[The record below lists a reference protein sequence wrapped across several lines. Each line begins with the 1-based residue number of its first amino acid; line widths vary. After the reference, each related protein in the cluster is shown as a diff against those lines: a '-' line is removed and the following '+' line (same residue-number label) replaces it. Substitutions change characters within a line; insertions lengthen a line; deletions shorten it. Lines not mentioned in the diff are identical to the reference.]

1 MVNRLEFLQE
11 PQIFLQ
17 PLCFYYYLRTMMF
30 IRKIILSLLVLP
42 IAAVAWEPTRPV
54 TVMIGNTPGAGN
66 EMAFRKLAE
75 IVQKKN
81 PTFVYVVQNIPGAD
95 SVIANNRF
103 LEAPADGLTINLP
116 SHMSS
121 YVTND
126 IWERN
131 LKRYNYDSFSDVLT
145 MGKSPLVLVA
155 NVRSGVTTPQ
165 EFVKYIQS
173 GRSINVAIGGGAH
186 RTAYEYLME
195 KGRGNRDA
203 VKPIKFNGPQPAVQ
217 SVAQWDGKTGT
228 EFGIMP
234 IAVAKALIDA
244 GKVRPIGFTGT
255 RKMAQFPDVP
265 LLNSVA
271 PGINVYAAWSIQL
284 PPGTSKD
291 IVAWYQREFAAAV
304 RSPEY
309 REYMD
314 ANVIFY
320 EESELTPAGLR
331 RHMDEL
337 RAAFIPVLSRID
349 LSKE

>member
-1 MVNRLEFLQE
+1 MPIKKLL
-11 PQIFLQ
+11 IAA
-17 PLCFYYYLRTMMF
+17 
-30 IRKIILSLLVLP
+30 LLVPVL
-42 IAAVAWEPTRPV
+42 AWAWEPTKPV
-54 TVMIGNTPGAGN
+54 TVIIGNTPGAGN

-75 IVQKKN
+75 IVQKRN
-81 PTFVYVVQNIPGAD
+81 PNFVYVVQNIPGAD
-95 SVIANNRF
+95 SVIANNKF
-103 LEAPADGLTINLP
+103 LEAANDGHTINLP

-131 LKRYNYDSFSDVLT
+131 IKKYNYDSFVDVLT

-155 NVRSGVTTPQ
+155 SVKSGIETPQ
-165 EFVKYIQS
+165 DFVKYIQS
-173 GRSINVAIGGGAH
+173 GRNINVAIGGGAH
-186 RTAYEYLME
+186 RTAFEYLMAR
-195 KGRGNRDA
+195 GGGNRDT
-203 VKPIKFNGPQPAVQ
+203 VRSIKFNGPQPAVQ
-217 SVAQWDGKTGT
+217 SVASYDGKTGT

-244 GKVRPIGFTGT
+244 GKVKPIGFTGT
-255 RKMAQFPDVP
+255 RKMAQFPNVP
-265 LLNSVA
+265 LLNTVA

-284 PPGTSKD
+284 PPGTDKS
-291 IVAWYQREFAAAV
+291 IVEWYQKQFSAAV

-309 REYMD
+309 REYTD

-320 EESELTPAGLR
+320 AEDELTPAGLR
-331 RHMDEL
+331 KHMDEL

>member
-1 MVNRLEFLQE
+1 
-11 PQIFLQ
+11 
-17 PLCFYYYLRTMMF
+17 MF

-42 IAAVAWEPTRPV
+42 IAALAWEPTKPV
-54 TVMIGNTPGAGN
+54 QVYIGNTPGAGN

-81 PTFVYVVQNIPGAD
+81 PNFVYVVQNIPGAD
-95 SVIANNRF
+95 SVIANNKF
-103 LEAPADGLTINLP
+103 LEAPNDGLTINLP

-126 IWERN
+126 IWEKN
-131 LKRYNYDSFSDVLT
+131 LKRYQWDSFVDVLT

-155 NVRSGVTTPQ
+155 SVKSGINTPQ

-186 RTAYEYLME
+186 RTAFEYLME
-195 KGRGNRDA
+195 KGRGNKDA
-203 VKPIKFNGPQPAVQ
+203 VKSIKFNGPMPAVQ
-217 SVAQWDGKTGT
+217 SVASYDGKTGT

-234 IAVAKALIDA
+234 IAVAKPLVDA
-244 GKVRPIGFTGT
+244 GKVKAIGFTGT
-255 RKMAQFPDVP
+255 RTMPQYPDVP
-265 LLNSVA
+265 LLNTVA

-284 PPGTSKD
+284 PPNAPKD
-291 IVAWYQREFAAAV
+291 VVEWYQKTFAAAV
-304 RSPEY
+304 RS
-309 REYMD
+309 REYKEWRE

-320 EESELTPAGLR
+320 EESELTPAGLKK
-331 RHMDEL
+331 HMAEL
-337 RAAFIPVLSRID
+337 RTAFLPVLGKID

>member
-1 MVNRLEFLQE
+1 MS
-11 PQIFLQ
+11 I
-17 PLCFYYYLRTMMF
+17 
-30 IRKIILSLLVLP
+30 KKLL
-42 IAAVAWEPTRPV
+42 IAAVLVPVMAFAWEPTRPV
-54 TVMIGNTPGAGN
+54 TVVIGNTPGAGN

-81 PTFVYVVQNIPGAD
+81 PNFSYVVQNIPGAD

-103 LEAPADGLTINLP
+103 LEAAPDGYAINLP

-131 LKRYNYDSFSDVLT
+131 IKKYNYDSFVDVLT

-155 NVRSGVTTPQ
+155 SVKSGIETTQ
-165 EFVKYIQS
+165 DFVKYIQS
-173 GRSINVAIGGGAH
+173 GRNINVAIGGGAH
-186 RTAYEYLME
+186 RTAFEYLMDR
-195 KGRGNRDA
+195 GRGNRDA
-203 VKPIKFNGPQPAVQ
+203 VKSIKFNGPVPAVQ
-217 SVAQWDGKTGT
+217 SVGQWDGRTGT

-234 IAVAKALIDA
+234 IAVAKSLIDA
-244 GKVRPIGFTGT
+244 GRVRPIGFTGT
-255 RKMAQFPDVP
+255 RRMPQFPTVP

-284 PPGTSKD
+284 PPGTNKE
-291 IVAWYQREFAAAV
+291 ITEWYQREFSSAI
-304 RSPEY
+304 RSAEY
-309 REYMD
+309 REYTD

-331 RHMDEL
+331 KHMDEL
-337 RAAFIPVLSRID
+337 RAAFIPVLSKID